1 MVTAVFN
8 CSDYAETKE
17 IWQWDYGQVLR
28 IQGLSLPTATEIH
41 FALQEV
47 GGESV
52 TRIGVT
58 KDGVTDVVIPDSLL
72 DNDGTAQRYSI
83 YAFIYLAN
91 GDSGQTIKKITI
103 PVKSR
108 PKPQPFDT
116 PEDAQLFREAIKAVN
131 DAADRA
137 GVSEKLA
144 EGWAHGREDMP
155 ERAQDNAMYYAGK
168 ASEDARQTAADR
180 ETVKEMIETVS
191 DIEQQVEAVKGYA
204 GKAQTAAKEAA
215 KSQEA
220 SEGAAKA
227 AGESAT
233 AAELSRQQAGQYAT
247 DAAERA
253 SDASGSADQAIS
265 HAAKA
270 GQAYTSTVELAGR
283 VQTDIAQTGETQV
296 KAVNSAGATQVQAI
310 KTEGAKQVQAV
321 QDAAQEI
328 AADREQIKTNKEDI
342 ATLKS
347 DKVDKDQGADNAGK
361 VLGIGADGQVT
372 PVEMGGGDV
381 TIDQLLPIAIKATSD
396 KAEILNITDSAD
408 FKMLGFN
415 LCGRTDQVQTKG
427 YNLWPM
433 FKDAE
438 LSGVKMTVNKDGSV
452 TLNGTC
458 TRSNIFYLVLPLYPM
473 TYTLSCD
480 YTGTLPQNENPRCQ
494 IYAPDN
500 TPLGISIRND
510 AKPDVK
516 STVTFNKYSEAY
528 FRIRIENG
536 HTYNNVTLRPMLYY
550 GADTKPFEPYTGG
563 FPSPR
568 PQMRS
573 KNLANPDDIVI
584 GGLTE
589 GAGLELVANNRIRTG
604 YIPVT
609 AGASYKYRTIYA
621 VSNAHMY
628 NTDKTRVG
636 SYSSSVPVP
645 EGVAYIRMSFGKND
659 NSDFTDDDLAN
670 FKDAFMFN
678 EGETALPYEPYLI
691 PEWPQPINHAGRLN
705 EETGKYEVQVKLT
718 GKNLFDIS
726 KNPYRYDGY
735 KLLIPNEKFGNITIT
750 DGIKFEEKTTYY
762 ISWESYKI
770 TNPVDNWSL
779 TCEFKYTDGSH
790 DQYYVS
796 SWPTGIKSNGA
807 KTIDY
812 IYIAN
817 PWGVGMEMN
826 SIQIEKGD
834 KRTDYQ
840 PYKEQSITLTSDRPL
855 TKWDYLDRRDGVW
868 GWVYKGKSKVIDGSE
883 TFLINSSDSYIGD
896 KSSNVFM
903 VIDDIMSADYKIQNG
918 YCNKLKHV
926 PLIWGIDKDGQIGFC
941 YNAKQ
946 IHLRL
951 DNYCTGVLKTD
962 AKETVIEKITNYLK
976 AEYDKGSPFIFW
988 YETDLETFTPLS
1000 DPEQQALNAL
1010 VTYYPTTIITNNVN
1024 ARIQAQYV
1032 ADPANYIANHYVS
1045 KEDTQTIM
1053 QRISN
1058 IETAM
1063 LKL

>member
-28 IQGLSLPTATEIH
+28 IQGLSLPAAVEIH
-41 FALQEV
+41 FALQEA
-47 GGESV
+47 GGESA

-58 KDGVTDVVIPDSLL
+58 KDGVTDVTIPDSLL
-72 DNDGTAQRYSI
+72 ENDGTAQRYSI
-83 YAFIYLAN
+83 YAFIYLTDTN
-91 GDSGQTIKKITI
+91 SGQTIKKITI

-131 DAADRA
+131 AAADRA
-137 GVSEKLA
+137 GTSEKLA

-180 ETVKEMIETVS
+180 ETVKEMVDSVS

-253 SDASGSADQAIS
+253 SDASDSADQAS
-265 HAAKA
+265 GYATKA
-270 GQAYTSTVELAGR
+270 GQAYESTAELAQQ
-283 VQTDIAQTGETQV
+283 VQTDIAQTGEDQV
-296 KAVNSAGATQVQAI
+296 KAINSAGATQVQAI

-328 AADREQIKTNKEDI
+328 AADREQIKINKEDI
-342 ATLKS
+342 ANLKS

-381 TIDQLLPIAIKATSD
+381 TLDQLLPLAIKTTSD
-396 KAEILNITDSAD
+396 KAEMLNITDSAD

-415 LCGRTDQVQTKG
+415 LYGQTEQVQTKG

-458 TRSNIFYLVLPLYPM
+458 TRRDIFYLVLPLYPM

-500 TPLGISIRND
+500 TPLGINIRND
-510 AKPDVK
+510 AKPDAK

-636 SYSSSVPVP
+636 SYSSSVPIP
-645 EGVAYIRMSFGKND
+645 EGIAYIRMSFGRID
-659 NSDFTDDDLAN
+659 GSDFTIDDLAN

-691 PEWPQPINHAGRLN
+691 PEWPQPIISAGKLN
-705 EETGKYEVQVKLT
+705 EKTGKYEIQVKVT
-718 GKNLFDIS
+718 GKNLFDIKKAAVRDNWEPH
-726 KNPYRYDGY
+726 KNLSGY
-735 KLLIPNEKFGNITIT
+735 FNYPVFVGKGNRVTISYPEKLPTGHGMYLTVCLIDTGNIVGWLAHSTEASLNNT
-750 DGIKFEEKTTYY
+750 KLSYTATT
-762 ISWESYKI
+762 
-770 TNPVDNWSL
+770 
-779 TCEFKYTDGSH
+779 
-790 DQYYVS
+790 
-796 SWPTGIKSNGA
+796 
-807 KTIDY
+807 DY
-812 IYIAN
+812 IYLNAHTNTIAN
-817 PWGVGMEMN
+817 LDRYFSDLQVEY
-826 SIQIEKGD
+826 GD
-834 KRTDYQ
+834 IATAYQ
-840 PYKEQSITLTSDRPL
+840 PYKEQIITLTTPNGLAGIPVSSGGNCTDKTGQQWVCDEIDLARGKYVQWHYKRVFNGTESFFAYPIRKGFYVRFAPELL
-855 TKWDYLDRRDGVW
+855 TTRNAYCNMYPGINQSLDSKIESVIVGSNSKNAYFVWNSFYDDSLDDKGVENFKNYISEHPIELITYLDTPIEIDLSPEEIES
-868 GWVYKGKSKVIDGSE
+868 YK
-883 TFLINSSDSYIGD
+883 
-896 KSSNVFM
+896 
-903 VIDDIMSADYKIQNG
+903 A
-918 YCNKLKHV
+918 LK
-926 PLIWGIDKDGQIGFC
+926 
-941 YNAKQ
+941 
-946 IHLRL
+946 
-951 DNYCTGVLKTD
+951 
-962 AKETVIEKITNYLK
+962 
-976 AEYDKGSPFIFW
+976 
-988 YETDLETFTPLS
+988 
-1000 DPEQQALNAL
+1000 
-1010 VTYYPTTIITNNVN
+1010 TYYPTTIITNNAN
-1024 ARIQAQYV
+1024 AQMQAQYV
-1032 ADPANYIANHYVS
+1032 ADPANYIDNHYIS
-1045 KEDTQTIM
+1045 KEDTQAIM

>member
-8 CSDYAETKE
+8 CGDYARTVE

-28 IQGLSLPTATEIH
+28 IQGLSLPAAVEIH
-41 FALQEV
+41 FALQES

-58 KDGVTDVVIPDSLL
+58 KDGITDVTIPDSLL

-137 GVSEKLA
+137 DASEKLA

-155 ERAQDNAMYYAGK
+155 ERAEDNAMYYAGK
-168 ASEDARQTAADR
+168 TSEDARQTAADR
-180 ETVKEMIETVS
+180 ETVKEMVETVS

-227 AGESAT
+227 AGDSAA
-233 AAELSRQQAGQYAT
+233 AAELSGQQAGQYAT
-247 DAAERA
+247 DAAESA
-253 SDASGSADQAIS
+253 SDASDSADQAIS
-265 HAAKA
+265 HATKA

-283 VQTDIAQTGETQV
+283 VQTVITQTGD
-296 KAVNSAGATQVQAI
+296 AQVQAI

-347 DKVDKDQGADNAGK
+347 DKVDKDQGANNAGK
-361 VLGIGADGQVT
+361 VLGIGEDGQVT
-372 PVEMGGGDV
+372 PVEQYKGDV
-381 TIDQLLPIAIKATSD
+381 KMEQLLALAIKQESEKT
-396 KAEILNITDSAD
+396 EVIELTDSAN
-408 FKMLGFN
+408 FPIQKLN
-415 LCGRTDQVQTKG
+415 LYGWTEQAHTEGKNLIDHALLAGDSSTNTGIKCEYDS
-427 YNLWPM
+427 YNDCLI
-433 FKDAE
+433 
-438 LSGVKMTVNKDGSV
+438 
-452 TLNGTC
+452 LNGTC
-458 TRSNIFYLVLPLYPM
+458 NKGSSINTRYVVWPAVKGSLYA
-473 TYTLSCD
+473 LS
-480 YTGTLPQNENPRCQ
+480 YEYVSGKVT
-494 IYAPDN
+494 IPDD
-500 TPLGISIRND
+500 GYCGVYID
-510 AKPDVK
+510 
-516 STVTFNKYSEAY
+516 
-528 FRIRIENG
+528 
-536 HTYNNVTLRPMLYY
+536 
-550 GADTKPFEPYTGG
+550 GADSPDEQNNGIFTNFENNSVLDYVRKFQYSYITAFRFYVTEGVKLENYCVRVQFEQNSATTAYEPYSGG

-645 EGVAYIRMSFGKND
+645 EGVAYIRMSFGRID
-659 NSDFTDDDLAN
+659 GSDFTIDDLAN

-691 PEWPQPINHAGRLN
+691 PEWPQPIISAGRLN

-718 GKNLFDIS
+718 GAQLFDGRFEKDKVINTDGTVS
-726 KNPYRYDGY
+726 TYKGRSTTDFIRVDPNTQYSGFTAFLRRAFYDGNK
-735 KLLIPNEKFGNITIT
+735 KLISYSDNNTTT
-750 DGIKFEEKTTYY
+750 DTTPSDCAYVRFNF
-762 ISWESYKI
+762 I
-770 TNPVDNWSL
+770 NDLVVMFNA
-779 TCEFKYTDGSH
+779 GS
-790 DQYYVS
+790 
-796 SWPTGIKSNGA
+796 TA
-807 KTIDY
+807 KPY
-812 IYIAN
+812 
-817 PWGVGMEMN
+817 E
-826 SIQIEKGD
+826 
-834 KRTDYQ
+834 

-868 GWVYKGKSKVIDGSE
+868 GWVYKGKSKVIDGAE
-883 TFLINSSDSYIGD
+883 TYY
-896 KSSNVFM
+896 
-903 VIDDIMSADYKIQNG
+903 SADEYVGHKTSNIFTMITDLTDLKASDTPLN
-918 YCNKLKHV
+918 YYVNKLPFLPQSFYHKN
-926 PLIWGIDKDGQIGFC
+926 DGKIGFC
-941 YNAKQ
+941 NTNTSNQ
-946 IHLRL
+946 LHLRL
-951 DNYCTGVLKTD
+951 DNYFAGVLETD
-962 AKETVIEKITNYLK
+962 TKATVVSKMKNYLK
-976 AEYDKGSPFIFW
+976 AEYDKGTPFIFW
-988 YETDLETFTPLS
+988 YETESDIFTPLS

-1010 VTYYPTTIITNNVN
+1010 ITYYPTTIITNNVN

>member
-8 CSDYAETKE
+8 CGDYARTVE

-28 IQGLSLPTATEIH
+28 IQGLSLPAAVEIH
-41 FALQEV
+41 FALQES

-58 KDGVTDVVIPDSLL
+58 KDGITDVTIPDSLL
-72 DNDGTAQRYSI
+72 ENDGTSQRYSI
-83 YAFIYLAN
+83 YAFIYLTDTN
-91 GDSGQTIKKITI
+91 SGQTIKKITI

-458 TRSNIFYLVLPLYPM
+458 TRSDLFYLVLPLYPM

-584 GGLTE
+584 GELASDT
-589 GAGLELVANNRIRTG
+589 GLELAANNKIRTG

-609 AGASYKYRTIYA
+609 AGASYKYRAIYV

-636 SYSSSVPVP
+636 NYSSSVPIP
-645 EGVAYIRMSFGKND
+645 EGVTYIRMSFGKID
-659 NSDFTDDDLAN
+659 NSDLTNNDLDN
-670 FKDAFMFN
+670 FKDAFMLN
-678 EGETALPYEPYLI
+678 EGNTALPYEPYI
-691 PEWPQPINHAGRLN
+691 IEEWPQEIKNSGRLN

-718 GKNLFDIS
+718 GAQLFDGRFEKDKVINTDGTVS
-726 KNPYRYDGY
+726 TYKGRSTTDFIRVDPNTQYSGFTAFLRRAFYDGNK
-735 KLLIPNEKFGNITIT
+735 KLISYNDDNATT
-750 DGIKFEEKTTYY
+750 DTTPSNCAYVRFCFVND
-762 ISWESYKI
+762 SVVMF
-770 TNPVDNWSL
+770 NA
-779 TCEFKYTDGSH
+779 GS
-790 DQYYVS
+790 
-796 SWPTGIKSNGA
+796 TA
-807 KTIDY
+807 KPY
-812 IYIAN
+812 
-817 PWGVGMEMN
+817 E
-826 SIQIEKGD
+826 
-834 KRTDYQ
+834 

-868 GWVYKGKSKVIDGSE
+868 GWVYKSKSKVIDGTE
-883 TFLINSSDSYIGD
+883 TFLINNGDTYIGN
-896 KSSNVFM
+896 KTSNVFM
-903 VIDDIMSADYKIQNG
+903 VIDDIVSANYNEQNG

-926 PLIWGIDKDGQIGFC
+926 PLSWGIDKDGQIGFC

-962 AKETVIEKITNYLK
+962 AKETAIEKITNYLK
-976 AEYDKGSPFIFW
+976 AEHDKGSPLTFL
-988 YETDLETFTPLS
+988 YETESETFTPLS
-1000 DPEQQALNAL
+1000 DTEQQALNAL

>member
-28 IQGLSLPTATEIH
+28 IQGLSLPAAVEIH
-41 FALQEV
+41 FALQES
-47 GGESV
+47 GGESI

-58 KDGVTDVVIPDSLL
+58 KDGVTDVTIPDSLL
-72 DNDGTAQRYSI
+72 ENDGTAQRYSI
-83 YAFIYLAN
+83 YAFIYLTD

-108 PKPQPFDT
+108 PKPQAFDT
-116 PEDAQLFREAIKAVN
+116 PEDAQLFRDAIKAVN

-137 GVSEKLA
+137 DASEKLA

-168 ASEDARQTAADR
+168 TAEDARQTASDR
-180 ETVKEMIETVS
+180 KAVKELIDSVS
-191 DIEQQVEAVKGYA
+191 GIEQQVETIKGYA
-204 GKAQTAAKEAA
+204 DQAA
-215 KSQEA
+215 KSQES

-227 AGESAT
+227 ARESAT

-253 SDASGSADQAIS
+253 SDASDSADQAS
-265 HAAKA
+265 GYATKA
-270 GQAYTSTVELAGR
+270 GQAYESTAELAQQ
-283 VQTDIAQTGETQV
+283 VQTDINQAGDTQV
-296 KAVNSAGATQVQAI
+296 KAINSAGATQVQAI
-310 KTEGAKQVQAV
+310 KSEGGKQVQAV

-342 ATLKS
+342 ADLKS

-361 VLGIGADGQVT
+361 VLGIGTDGQVT

-381 TIDQLLPIAIKATSD
+381 TIDQILPIAIKATSD

-415 LCGRTDQVQTKG
+415 LYGRTEQVQTTG
-427 YNLWPM
+427 DNLWPM

-438 LSGVKMTVNKDGSV
+438 SSGVKLTANKDGSV

-458 TRSNIFYLVLPLYPM
+458 TRSDNFYMIIPVYPM

-480 YTGTLPQNENPRCQ
+480 YTGVLPQNQNPRCQ

-500 TPLGISIRND
+500 TPGETSIRND
-510 AKPDVK
+510 AKPDAKAV
-516 STVTFNKYSEAY
+516 VTFEKYSEAY

-550 GADTKPFEPYTGG
+550 GADIKPFEPYTGG

-589 GAGLELVANNRIRTG
+589 GAGLELVTNNRIRTG

-609 AGASYKYRTIYA
+609 AGASYKYRAIYD

-636 SYSSSVPVP
+636 SYSSSVPIP
-645 EGVAYIRMSFGKND
+645 EGVAYIRMSFGKTD
-659 NSDFTDDDLAN
+659 NSDLMDDDLAN
-670 FKDAFMFN
+670 FKNTFMIN

-691 PEWPQPINHAGRLN
+691 PEWPQEIVNAGRLN
-705 EETGKYEVQVKLT
+705 EGTGKYEIQVKVT
-718 GKNLFDIS
+718 GKNLFDIKKAAVRDNWEPY
-726 KNPYRYDGY
+726 KNLSGY
-735 KLLIPNEKFGNITIT
+735 FNYPVFVGKGNRVTISYPEKLPTGHGFYLAVCLENNGNIVGWLAHSTNDALNHTKLL
-750 DGIKFEEKTTYY
+750 
-762 ISWESYKI
+762 
-770 TNPVDNWSL
+770 
-779 TCEFKYTDGSH
+779 YTAA
-790 DQYYVS
+790 
-796 SWPTGIKSNGA
+796 T
-807 KTIDY
+807 DY
-812 IYIAN
+812 IYIVAH
-817 PWGVGMEMN
+817 GDG
-826 SIQIEKGD
+826 IENIKKYFSNLQVEYGD
-834 KRTDYQ
+834 IATAYQ
-840 PYKEQSITLTSDRPL
+840 PYKEQIITLTSDRPI

-883 TFLINSSDSYIGD
+883 TYY
-896 KSSNVFM
+896 
-903 VIDDIMSADYKIQNG
+903 SADEYVGHKTSNIFTVITDLKASDTPLN
-918 YCNKLKHV
+918 YYVNKLPFLPQSFYHKN
-926 PLIWGIDKDGQIGFC
+926 DGKIGFC
-941 YNAKQ
+941 NTNTSNQ
-946 IHLRL
+946 LHLRL
-951 DNYCTGVLKTD
+951 DNYFAGVLETD
-962 AKETVIEKITNYLK
+962 TKMNVVSKMKNYLK
-976 AEYDKGSPFIFW
+976 AEYDKGTPFIFW
-988 YETDLETFTPLS
+988 YETESDIFTPLS
-1000 DPEQQALNAL
+1000 DTEQQALNAL
-1010 VTYYPTTIITNNVN
+1010 VTYYPTTIITNN
-1024 ARIQAQYV
+1024 ASAQMQAQYV

>member
-8 CSDYAETKE
+8 CGDYARTVE

-28 IQGLSLPTATEIH
+28 IQGLSLPAAVEIH
-41 FALQEV
+41 FALQES

-58 KDGVTDVVIPDSLL
+58 KDGITDVTIPDSLL
-72 DNDGTAQRYSI
+72 ENDGTSQRYSI
-83 YAFIYLAN
+83 YAFIYLTD

-137 GVSEKLA
+137 DASEKLA

-155 ERAQDNAMYYAGK
+155 ERAEDNAMYYAGK

-180 ETVKEMIETVS
+180 ETVKEMVETVS

-227 AGESAT
+227 AGDSAS
-233 AAELSRQQAGQYAT
+233 AAELSGQQAGQHAA
-247 DAAERA
+247 DAAESA
-253 SDASGSADQAIS
+253 SDASDSADQASS
-265 HAAKA
+265 HATKA

-283 VQTDIAQTGETQV
+283 VQTVITQTGEDQV
-296 KAVNSAGATQVQAI
+296 QAINTAGATQVQMI
-310 KTEGAKQVQAV
+310 KSEGAKQVQAV

-328 AADREQIKTNKEDI
+328 AADREQIKINKEDI
-342 ATLKS
+342 ANLKS

-381 TIDQLLPIAIKATSD
+381 TIDQLLPLAIKATSD
-396 KAEILNITDSAD
+396 KAEILDITDSAD
-408 FKMLGFN
+408 FKMQGFN
-415 LCGRTDQVQTKG
+415 LYGRTEQVQTEG

-458 TRSNIFYLVLPLYPM
+458 TRSDLFYLVLPLYPM

-510 AKPDVK
+510 AKPDAK

-621 VSNAHMY
+621 VPNAHMY

-691 PEWPQPINHAGRLN
+691 PEWPQPIISAGRLN

-718 GKNLFDIS
+718 GAQLFDGRFEKDKVINTDGTVS
-726 KNPYRYDGY
+726 TYKGRSTTDFIRVDPNTQYSGFTAFLRRAFYDGNK
-735 KLLIPNEKFGNITIT
+735 KLISYNDNNTTT
-750 DGIKFEEKTTYY
+750 DTTPSDCAYVRFNFAND
-762 ISWESYKI
+762 SVVMFNVGSTAKPWE
-770 TNPVDNWSL
+770 
-779 TCEFKYTDGSH
+779 
-790 DQYYVS
+790 
-796 SWPTGIKSNGA
+796 
-807 KTIDY
+807 
-812 IYIAN
+812 
-817 PWGVGMEMN
+817 
-826 SIQIEKGD
+826 
-834 KRTDYQ
+834 

-962 AKETVIEKITNYLK
+962 AKETAIEKITNYLK

-1000 DPEQQALNAL
+1000 DPEQQTLNAL

>member
-41 FALQEV
+41 FALQEA

-72 DNDGTAQRYSI
+72 DNNGTAQRYSI

-137 GVSEKLA
+137 DASEKLA

-191 DIEQQVEAVKGYA
+191 DIEQQVEAIKGYA

-227 AGESAT
+227 AGDSAS
-233 AAELSRQQAGQYAT
+233 AAELSGQQAGQHAA
-247 DAAERA
+247 DAAESA
-253 SDASGSADQAIS
+253 SDASDSADQASS
-265 HAAKA
+265 HATKA

-283 VQTDIAQTGETQV
+283 VQTVITQTGEDQV
-296 KAVNSAGATQVQAI
+296 QAINTAGATQVQMI
-310 KTEGAKQVQAV
+310 KSEGAKQVQAV

-328 AADREQIKTNKEDI
+328 AADREQIKINKEDI
-342 ATLKS
+342 ANLKS

-381 TIDQLLPIAIKATSD
+381 TLDQLLPLAIKATSD
-396 KAEILNITDSAD
+396 KAEMLNITDSAD

-415 LCGRTDQVQTKG
+415 LYGQTEQVQTKG

-438 LSGVKMTVNKDGSV
+438 LSGVKLTANKDGSV

-458 TRSNIFYLVLPLYPM
+458 TRANLFELVLPLYPM

-510 AKPDVK
+510 AKPDAK

-584 GGLTE
+584 GGLAVDT
-589 GAGLELVANNRIRTG
+589 GLELVTNNRIRTG

-609 AGASYKYRTIYA
+609 AGASYKYRAIYD

-636 SYSSSVPVP
+636 NYSSSVTIP
-645 EGVAYIRMSFGKND
+645 EGVAYIRMSFGKID
-659 NSDFTDDDLAN
+659 NSDLTNDDLDN

-691 PEWPQPINHAGRLN
+691 PEWPQPIISAGRLN

-718 GKNLFDIS
+718 GAQLFDGRFEKDKVINTDGTVS
-726 KNPYRYDGY
+726 TYKGRSTTDFIRVDPNTQYSGFTAFLRRAFYDGNK
-735 KLLIPNEKFGNITIT
+735 KLISYNDNNTTT
-750 DGIKFEEKTTYY
+750 DTTPSNCAYVRFNFAND
-762 ISWESYKI
+762 SVVMF
-770 TNPVDNWSL
+770 NV
-779 TCEFKYTDGSH
+779 GS
-790 DQYYVS
+790 
-796 SWPTGIKSNGA
+796 IA
-807 KTIDY
+807 KPY
-812 IYIAN
+812 
-817 PWGVGMEMN
+817 E
-826 SIQIEKGD
+826 
-834 KRTDYQ
+834 
-840 PYKEQSITLTSDRPL
+840 PYKEQIITLSSDRPI

-883 TFLINSSDSYIGD
+883 TYY
-896 KSSNVFM
+896 
-903 VIDDIMSADYKIQNG
+903 SADEYVGHKTSNIFTMITDLKASDTPLN
-918 YCNKLKHV
+918 YYVNKLPFLPQSFYHKN
-926 PLIWGIDKDGQIGFC
+926 DGKIGFC
-941 YNAKQ
+941 NTNTSNQ
-946 IHLRL
+946 LHLRL
-951 DNYCTGVLKTD
+951 DNYFAGVLETD
-962 AKETVIEKITNYLK
+962 TKATVVSKMKNYLK
-976 AEYDKGSPFIFW
+976 AEYDKGTPFIFW
-988 YETDLETFTPLS
+988 YETESDIFTPLS

-1010 VTYYPTTIITNNVN
+1010 VTYYPTTIITNNAN
-1024 ARIQAQYV
+1024 AQMQAQYV
-1032 ADPANYIANHYVS
+1032 ADPANYIANHYIS

-1058 IETAM
+1058 IETAV

>member
-8 CSDYAETKE
+8 CGDYAETKE

-41 FALQEV
+41 FALQEA
-47 GGESV
+47 GGESA

-58 KDGVTDVVIPDSLL
+58 KDGVTDVTIPDSLL
-72 DNDGTAQRYSI
+72 ENDGTAQRYSI

-131 DAADRA
+131 AAADRA
-137 GVSEKLA
+137 GTSEKLA

-180 ETVKEMIETVS
+180 ETVKEMVDSVS

-253 SDASGSADQAIS
+253 SDASDSADQAS
-265 HAAKA
+265 GYATKA
-270 GQAYTSTVELAGR
+270 GQAYESTAELAQQ
-283 VQTDIAQTGETQV
+283 VQTDINQAGDTQV
-296 KAVNSAGATQVQAI
+296 KAINSAGATQVQAI
-310 KTEGAKQVQAV
+310 KSEGAKQVQAV

-328 AADREQIKTNKEDI
+328 VVDREQIKTNKEDI
-342 ATLKS
+342 ADL
-347 DKVDKDQGADNAGK
+347 KDQ
-361 VLGIGADGQVT
+361 I
-372 PVEMGGGDV
+372 
-381 TIDQLLPIAIKATSD
+381 LPLAIKATSD
-396 KAEILNITDSAD
+396 KAEILDITDSAD
-408 FKMLGFN
+408 FKMQGFN
-415 LCGRTDQVQTKG
+415 LYGRTDQVQTEGYQLFDGRFEKDKVINTDGTVSTYKG
-427 YNLWPM
+427 RSTTDFIRVDPNTQYSGFTAFLRRAFYDGNKKLISYNDNNTTTDTTPSNCAYVRFNFINDSVVM
-433 FKDAE
+433 FNA
-438 LSGVKMTVNKDGSV
+438 GS
-452 TLNGTC
+452 T
-458 TRSNIFYLVLPLYPM
+458 
-473 TYTLSCD
+473 
-480 YTGTLPQNENPRCQ
+480 
-494 IYAPDN
+494 
-500 TPLGISIRND
+500 
-510 AKPDVK
+510 AKPW
-516 STVTFNKYSEAY
+516 
-528 FRIRIENG
+528 
-536 HTYNNVTLRPMLYY
+536 
-550 GADTKPFEPYTGG
+550 EPYTGG

-628 NTDKTRVG
+628 NTDKTKVG
-636 SYSSSVPVP
+636 NYSSSVPIP
-645 EGVAYIRMSFGKND
+645 EGIAYIRMSFGRID
-659 NSDFTDDDLAN
+659 NSDFTIDDLAN

-705 EETGKYEVQVKLT
+705 EGTGKYEINVKLT

-726 KNPYRYDGY
+726 KNPYKYDEY
-735 KLLIPNEKFGNITIT
+735 KLLIPNEKSGEVNIT
-750 DGIKFEEKTTYY
+750 DGIKFEEKTAYY
-762 ISWESYKI
+762 VSWESYKI
-770 TNPVDNWSL
+770 TNPVDNWSI

-796 SWPTGIKSNGA
+796 SRPTGIKSNGA

-817 PWGVGMEMN
+817 PWGVGMEIN
-826 SIQIEKGD
+826 SIQIEKGY
-834 KRTDYQ
+834 KRTEYE

-855 TKWDYLDRRDGVW
+855 TKWDYLHRRDGVW
-868 GWVYKGKSKVIDGSE
+868 GWVYGGKIYENFNGDGHAVYMGPKV
-883 TFLINSSDSYIGD
+883 GD
-896 KSSNVFM
+896 IQHFR
-903 VIDDIMSADYKIQNG
+903 VIFNDAKDDTLEKL
-918 YCNKLKHV
+918 YCNKFLAIIASYTKEQYAICSNWTGGTKYFSAPNENITTVDEFKQWLKNN
-926 PLIWGIDKDGQIGFC
+926 PLCLAYQVKD
-941 YNAKQ
+941 
-946 IHLRL
+946 
-951 DNYCTGVLKTD
+951 
-962 AKETVIEKITNYLK
+962 
-976 AEYDKGSPFIFW
+976 S
-988 YETDLETFTPLS
+988 TFHPL
-1000 DPEQQALNAL
+1000 PKEQQDALRSL
-1010 VTYYPTTIITNNVN
+1010 TTYYPTTIITNNVN
-1024 ARIQAQYV
+1024 AQMQAQYV

>member
-8 CSDYAETKE
+8 CGDYARTVE

-28 IQGLSLPTATEIH
+28 IQGLSLPAAVEIH
-41 FALQEV
+41 FALQES

-58 KDGVTDVVIPDSLL
+58 KDGVTDVTIPDSLL
-72 DNDGTAQRYSI
+72 ENDGTAQRYSI
-83 YAFIYLAN
+83 YAFIYLTDTN
-91 GDSGQTIKKITI
+91 SGQTIKKITI

-137 GVSEKLA
+137 GTSEKLA

-191 DIEQQVEAVKGYA
+191 DIEQQVETVKGYA
-204 GKAQTAAKEAA
+204 GKAQTAAKEAV

-227 AGESAT
+227 AGDSAA
-233 AAELSRQQAGQYAT
+233 AAELSGQQAGQYAA

-253 SDASGSADQAIS
+253 SDASDSADQAIS

-270 GQAYTSTVELAGR
+270 GQAYESTAELAGR
-283 VQTDIAQTGETQV
+283 VQTDIAQTGED
-296 KAVNSAGATQVQAI
+296 QVQAI
-310 KTEGAKQVQAV
+310 NTAGTTQVQMIKSEGAKQVQAV

-361 VLGIGADGQVT
+361 VLGIGADGQVM

-381 TIDQLLPIAIKATSD
+381 TIDQLLPLAIKATSD
-396 KAEILNITDSAD
+396 KAEMLNITDSAD

-415 LCGRTDQVQTKG
+415 LYGRTEQVQTEG
-427 YNLWPM
+427 YNIWPM

-458 TRSNIFYLVLPLYPM
+458 TRSDIFYQNLPVYPM

-480 YTGTLPQNENPRCQ
+480 YTGTLPQNENTRCQ
-494 IYAPDN
+494 INAPGN
-500 TPLGISIRND
+500 VPRGTSIRND
-510 AKPDVK
+510 AKPDAKAV
-516 STVTFNKYSEAY
+516 VTFEKYSEA
-528 FRIRIENG
+528 FFWIRIENG

-550 GADTKPFEPYTGG
+550 GTDVKPFEPITGG

-584 GGLTE
+584 GELTVDT
-589 GAGLELVANNRIRTG
+589 GLELVTNNRIRTG

-609 AGASYKYRTIYA
+609 AGASYKYRAIYD

-636 SYSSSVPVP
+636 NYSSSVPIP

-718 GKNLFDIS
+718 GAQLFDGRFEKDKVINTDGTVS
-726 KNPYRYDGY
+726 TYKGRSTTDFIRVDPNTQYSGFAAFLRRAFYDGNK
-735 KLLIPNEKFGNITIT
+735 KLISYNDDNATT
-750 DGIKFEEKTTYY
+750 DTTPSNCAYVRFCFVND
-762 ISWESYKI
+762 SVVMF
-770 TNPVDNWSL
+770 NA
-779 TCEFKYTDGSH
+779 GS
-790 DQYYVS
+790 
-796 SWPTGIKSNGA
+796 TA
-807 KTIDY
+807 KPY
-812 IYIAN
+812 
-817 PWGVGMEMN
+817 E
-826 SIQIEKGD
+826 
-834 KRTDYQ
+834 

-868 GWVYKGKSKVIDGSE
+868 GWVYKSKSKVIDGTE
-883 TFLINSSDSYIGD
+883 TFLINNGDTYIGN
-896 KSSNVFM
+896 KTSNVFM
-903 VIDDIMSADYKIQNG
+903 VIDDIVSANYNEQNG

-926 PLIWGIDKDGQIGFC
+926 PLSWGIDKDGQIGFC

-962 AKETVIEKITNYLK
+962 AKETAIEKITNYLK
-976 AEYDKGSPFIFW
+976 AEHDKGSPLTFL
-988 YETDLETFTPLS
+988 YETESETFTPLS
-1000 DPEQQALNAL
+1000 DTEQQALNAL

>member
-8 CSDYAETKE
+8 CGDYARTVE

-28 IQGLSLPTATEIH
+28 IQGLSLPAAVEIH
-41 FALQEV
+41 FALQES

-58 KDGVTDVVIPDSLL
+58 KDGVTDVTIPDSLL
-72 DNDGTAQRYSI
+72 ENDGTAQRYSI
-83 YAFIYLAN
+83 YAFIYLTDTN
-91 GDSGQTIKKITI
+91 SGQTIKKITI

-137 GVSEKLA
+137 GTSEKLA

-180 ETVKEMIETVS
+180 ETVKEMVDSVS

-233 AAELSRQQAGQYAT
+233 AAELSRQQAGQYAA
-247 DAAERA
+247 DAAKSA
-253 SDASGSADQAIS
+253 SDASDSADQASS

-283 VQTDIAQTGETQV
+283 VQTVITQTGEDQVQAINTAGTTQTGN
-296 KAVNSAGATQVQAI
+296 VNAAGTTQVQAV
-310 KTEGAKQVQAV
+310 KGEGAKQVQAV

-342 ATLKS
+342 ADLK
-347 DKVDKDQGADNAGK
+347 
-361 VLGIGADGQVT
+361 
-372 PVEMGGGDV
+372 
-381 TIDQLLPIAIKATSD
+381 DQLLPLAIKATSD

-408 FKMLGFN
+408 FKMQGFN
-415 LCGRTDQVQTKG
+415 LYGRTEQVQTEGYQLFDGRFEKDKVINTDGTVSTYKG
-427 YNLWPM
+427 RSTTDFIRVDPNTQYSGFTAFLRRAFYDGNKKLISYNDNNTTTDTTPSNCAYVRFNFINDSVVM
-433 FKDAE
+433 FNA
-438 LSGVKMTVNKDGSV
+438 G
-452 TLNGTC
+452 
-458 TRSNIFYLVLPLYPM
+458 
-473 TYTLSCD
+473 
-480 YTGTLPQNENPRCQ
+480 
-494 IYAPDN
+494 N
-500 TPLGISIRND
+500 T
-510 AKPDVK
+510 AKPW
-516 STVTFNKYSEAY
+516 
-528 FRIRIENG
+528 
-536 HTYNNVTLRPMLYY
+536 
-550 GADTKPFEPYTGG
+550 EPYTGR

-584 GGLTE
+584 GGLAVDT
-589 GAGLELVANNRIRTG
+589 GLELVTNNRIRTG

-609 AGASYKYRTIYA
+609 AGASYKYRAIYD

-636 SYSSSVPVP
+636 NYSSSVPIP

-670 FKDAFMFN
+670 FKNTFMFN
-678 EGETALPYEPYLI
+678 RGETALPYEPYLI
-691 PEWPQPINHAGRLN
+691 PEWPQPIISAGKLN
-705 EETGKYEVQVKLT
+705 EKTGKYEINVKLT
-718 GKNLFDIS
+718 RKNLLDIEKVADRDNWKPH
-726 KNPYRYDGY
+726 KNLSGY
-735 KLLIPNEKFGNITIT
+735 FNYPVFVGKGSLVTISYPEKLPLGHGFYLAVCLADNGNIV
-750 DGIKFEEKTTYY
+750 GWLAHTTNADLNHTKL
-762 ISWESYKI
+762 SY
-770 TNPVDNWSL
+770 T
-779 TCEFKYTDGSH
+779 TT
-790 DQYYVS
+790 
-796 SWPTGIKSNGA
+796 T
-807 KTIDY
+807 DY
-812 IYIAN
+812 IYITAH
-817 PWGVGMEMN
+817 GDG
-826 SIQIEKGD
+826 IENIKKYFSNLQVEYG
-834 KRTDYQ
+834 TAATPYE
-840 PYKEQSITLTSDRPL
+840 PYKEQSITLTTPNGLAGIPVKSGGNYTDSTGQQWVCDEIDLARGKYVQRHYKHVFNGTESFSAYPIRKGFYVQFAPEL
-855 TKWDYLDRRDGVW
+855 LATRNAYCNMYPGINQSLDSKIESVIVGSNSKNAYFVWNSFYDDSLDDKGVENFKNYISEHPIELITYLDTPIE
-868 GWVYKGKSKVIDGSE
+868 IDLPPEEIESC
-883 TFLINSSDSYIGD
+883 
-896 KSSNVFM
+896 K
-903 VIDDIMSADYKIQNG
+903 A
-918 YCNKLKHV
+918 LK
-926 PLIWGIDKDGQIGFC
+926 
-941 YNAKQ
+941 
-946 IHLRL
+946 
-951 DNYCTGVLKTD
+951 
-962 AKETVIEKITNYLK
+962 
-976 AEYDKGSPFIFW
+976 
-988 YETDLETFTPLS
+988 
-1000 DPEQQALNAL
+1000 
-1010 VTYYPTTIITNNVN
+1010 TYYPTTIITNNVN